1 MKTDHDKAK
10 KHFQNSDPKIAELLD
25 KFPPLVSNP
34 EPDFYYTLLRSVVGQ
49 QLSVK
54 AAATIF
60 NRFLE
65 LFPGKYPNPEEVL
78 LLLDEQLRGVGL
90 SGQKSGYV
98 RAVAEFKKS
107 GKLEPEV
114 ISHLEDEE
122 LINHLT
128 KIKGVG
134 RWTAE
139 MLLMFALDR
148 PDVFPADDLGIQN
161 AMKKRYGL
169 TSEKK
174 ELRKQMFEIAETWKP
189 YRTIASKYLW
199 KSLDNMPA

>member
-1 MKTDHDKAK
+1 MPYKKAIVHLNADPVLAGLIETLPSVVPK
-10 KHFQNSDPKIAELLD
+10 PESDLYL
-25 KFPPLVSNP
+25 
-34 EPDFYYTLLRSVVGQ
+34 TLLRSVIGQ

-54 AAATIF
+54 AAATIYQ
-60 NRFLE
+60 RFLG
-65 LFPGKYPNPEEVL
+65 LFPHGYPQPDEVL

-98 RAVAEFKKS
+98 RAVAAFKNS
-107 GKLEPEV
+107 GQLEAEV
-114 ISHLEDEE
+114 ICHLEDEA
-122 LINHLT
+122 LICHLT
-128 KIKGVG
+128 TIKGVG

-139 MLLMFALDR
+139 MLLMFALER

-174 ELRKQMFEIAETWKP
+174 VLRREMQEIAEKWKP
-189 YRTIASKYLW
+189 YRTLASKYLW
-199 KSLDNMPA
+199 KSLDNMPG

>member
-1 MKTDHDKAK
+1 MNTDFAKSK
-10 KHFQNSDPKIAELLD
+10 KHFQKVDTKIAELLD
-25 KFPPLVSNP
+25 KLPPLVSNP

-90 SGQKSGYV
+90 SGQKTSYV

-122 LINHLT
+122 LIKHLT
-128 KIKGVG
+128 HIKGVG

-139 MLLMFALDR
+139 MLLMFALNR
-148 PDVFPADDLGIQN
+148 PDVLPLDDLGIQN
-161 AMKKRYGL
+161 AFKKQYNL
-169 TSEKK
+169 TEEKK
-174 ELRKQMFEIAETWKP
+174 ALQARMTEIAEAWKP
-189 YRTIASKYLW
+189 HRTLACKYLW
-199 KSLDNMPA
+199 RSLDNMPK

>member
-1 MKTDHDKAK
+1 MKTDHEKAK
-10 KHFQNSDPKIAELLD
+10 NHFQKADPKIAELIKNL
-25 KFPPLVSNP
+25 PPIVSNP
-34 EPDFYYTLLRSVVGQ
+34 EPDFYHTLLRSVVGQ

-60 NRFLE
+60 KRFLE
-65 LFPGKYPNPEEVL
+65 LFPGNYPHPEEVL

-98 RAVAEFKKS
+98 REVAEFKKS

-122 LINHLT
+122 LIKHLT
-128 KIKGVG
+128 HIKGVG

-169 TSEKK
+169 TEEKK
-174 ELRKQMFEIAETWKP
+174 ELRARMFEIAETWKP

>member
-1 MKTDHDKAK
+1 MKSDFEKSK
-10 KHFQNSDPKIAELLD
+10 KHFRQADPKIAELLD
-25 KFPPLVSNP
+25 KLPPLISNP

-78 LLLDEQLRGVGL
+78 LILDEQLRGVGL

-98 RAVAEFKKS
+98 RAVAEFKKN
-107 GKLEPEV
+107 GTLEPEV

-122 LINHLT
+122 LIKHLT
-128 KIKGVG
+128 QIKGVG

-139 MLLMFALDR
+139 MLLMFALER

-169 TSEKK
+169 TTEKK

>member
-1 MKTDHDKAK
+1 MPYQKAIAHLK
-10 KHFQNSDPKIAELLD
+10 SDPVIAELIAT
-25 KFPPLVSNP
+25 FPPIEPKP
-34 EPDFYYTLLRSVVGQ
+34 EPDFYLTLLRSVVGQ

-60 NRFLE
+60 SRFIN
-65 LFPGKYPNPEEVL
+65 LFPDQYPHPEEVL

-98 RAVAEFKKS
+98 RAVAESKKS
-107 GKLEPEV
+107 GALDPQV
-114 ISHLEDEE
+114 ISHLEDEA
-122 LINHLT
+122 LIKHLT
-128 KIKGVG
+128 SIKGVG

-139 MLLMFALDR
+139 MLLMFALER
-148 PDVFPADDLGIQN
+148 HDVFPADDLGIQN

-169 TSEKK
+169 TTEKK
-174 ELRKQMFEIAETWKP
+174 ELRKQMLEIAENWRP

-199 KSLDNMPA
+199 KSLNNLPG

>member
-1 MKTDHDKAK
+1 MPYQKAIA
-10 KHFQNSDPKIAELLD
+10 HLNSDPVIAELIISL
-25 KFPPLVSNP
+25 PPIP
-34 EPDFYYTLLRSVVGQ
+34 PKPKEPDFYLTLLRSVVGQ

-54 AAATIF
+54 AAATIYA
-60 NRFLE
+60 RFIN
-65 LFPGKYPNPEEVL
+65 LFPSTYPNPEEVL

-114 ISHLEDEE
+114 ISHLDDEA
-122 LINHLT
+122 LIKHLT
-128 KIKGVG
+128 SIKGVG

-174 ELRKQMFEIAETWKP
+174 VLRQQMFEIAENWKP
-189 YRTIASKYLW
+189 YRTLASKYLW
-199 KSLDNMPA
+199 KSLDNMPG

>member
-1 MKTDHDKAK
+1 MKTKHEEAVN
-10 KHFQNSDPKIAELLD
+10 HFQKADPKIAELIKNL
-25 KFPPLVSNP
+25 PPIERNP

-90 SGQKSGYV
+90 SGQKTSYV

-122 LINHLT
+122 LIKHLT
-128 KIKGVG
+128 HIKGVG

-139 MLLMFALDR
+139 MLLMFALER

-169 TSEKK
+169 TTEKK